1 MTELECLSLME
12 LVDLRSGDPDAAA
25 AAHLA
30 RCPRCQALL
39 AELPA
44 DIRLPALPPAAFTP
58 QATRAPQ
65 PRPER
70 IRTGQLWRAASDDPD
85 WSWVVAIIGRA
96 PDAPEHLL
104 VAPVSEDAQ
113 LATDRDLV
121 LDPTTL
127 GYNSFIDIS
136 NLGVLLEEQLQEPI
150 ATLPRPTAEGLVALY
165 RSTLGALEPPAEV
178 HVGLP
183 VRDRADPRP
192 LAAGGRA
199 EALRALWRPAD
210 AEVTDD
216 ASLAIVEDE
225 AARAHEDE
233 PQGTVATLLAQRLS
247 GAEAEWDRSTLLET
261 SGIEGSHLDA
271 FLDDRLDL
279 TDKRDLDDLAGVLH
293 TLEVPWEEA
302 QPAVHLTLISG
313 QGGRRESSGPGMP
326 LAARSR
332 PGTSEQDVTDQ
343 LYADQS
349 TVDHSEQAR
358 AAEIDSYLAELRR
371 RLEDLG

>member
-12 LVDLRSGDPDAAA
+12 LVDLRSGDPDAGA

-58 QATRAPQ
+58 QATRATQ

-70 IRTGQLWRAASDDPD
+70 TQTGQLWRAASDDPD

-96 PDAPEHLL
+96 PDAPERLL
-104 VAPVSEDAQ
+104 VAPVIEDAQ

-165 RSTLGALEPPAEV
+165 RSTLGALEPPAEA

-183 VRDRADPRP
+183 VRDRADPRL
-192 LAAGGRA
+192 LATEGRA

-216 ASLAIVEDE
+216 ASLAIVEGE
-225 AARAHEDE
+225 AARAREG
-233 PQGTVATLLAQRLS
+233 PQGTVATLLSQRLS

-279 TDKRDLDDLAGVLH
+279 TDKRDLDELAGVLH

-302 QPAVHLTLISG
+302 QPAVHLTLIGG
-313 QGGRRESSGPGMP
+313 QGGRRESSGPALP

-332 PGTSEQDVTDQ
+332 PDTSAQDVTDQ